1 MLRTFDQFILEA
13 LGFSKTVAEYV
24 ELAKREISHQTNRYL
39 GFNFRQRYT
48 TFTKPIKI
56 ESAFRQ
62 VSPEAAREFPID
74 QITIYFKIVP
84 IKWKELAPYS
94 AEYLITDNEHSIK
107 LDKDRKV
114 DLNVMIRLNIST
126 DLSQQID
133 LKQID
138 EYVSDMLHHELTHAF
153 NDYRDPNFMKKYG
166 LGFLASSIDDTSEI
180 LKSSAVLK
188 FFFTLLYVLTDAEIN
203 AMVGERK
210 EFKSLAE
217 FDRHSGTHYATRGM
231 EYYPEEYYEV
241 IKNDLGDRPYWPTLD
256 REFGRIFVDLYR
268 RSQPKGS
275 ERVKLDPKILRL
287 EKSAGLMEVLEHFE
301 PYIKSQAKKLFTK
314 LAKKITQQGKGK
326 LA

>member
-1 MLRTFDQFILEA
+1 MIRTFNQFVFEA
-13 LGFSKTVAEYV
+13 SGFSNTVAEYA
-24 ELAKREISHQTNRYL
+24 ELAKKAVLYQTDRYSS
-39 GFNFRQRYT
+39 FNFRQRYT

-56 ESAFRQ
+56 TQAFRQ
-62 VSPEAAREFPID
+62 VSQESSKEFPID
-74 QITIYFKIVP
+74 EITIHFKIVP
-84 IKWKELAPYS
+84 IKWKELGPYS
-94 AEYLITDNEHSIK
+94 ASYVRRENQHNIK
-107 LDKDRKV
+107 LDKDRKADV
-114 DLNVMIRLNIST
+114 DIVVRLNIST
-126 DLSQQID
+126 DLSKKID
-133 LKQID
+133 LDEID

-180 LKSSAVLK
+180 LKSSAVLN

-217 FDRHSGTHYATRGM
+217 FDRHSGTRYAIRGM

-268 RSQPKGS
+268 RSQPEGS

-287 EKSAGLMEVLEHFE
+287 EKSAGLAEVLEHFE
-301 PYIKSQAKKLFTK
+301 PYIKSQSKKLFTK
-314 LAKKITQQGKGK
+314 LAKKLTQEGKG
-326 LA
+326 